1 LFLVVI
7 CFFEI
12 VCAFEMSLHRPRMRI
27 GQSLTARLMLVNGG
41 LVVGTALVLSALSL
55 YLLSSQLS
63 SGVQARLDA
72 AREMAG
78 VILELR
84 IDDLANV
91 AAQMS
96 GDALAVRAIE
106 TRDAGLTQSL
116 VLRNAGSTPAL
127 WLLLATKTGAP
138 VTSDSGVTLEAADGN
153 ALVQE
158 AFQGRSSRGLAR
170 AVDCRIMAIAAA
182 PVRADGTIVGALIL
196 ASPLGTEFLDEVQ
209 VRAHASAWLL
219 CGSQVVTAL
228 AHAAKLE
235 VDSSLTAAALQR
247 RQVSSGS
254 SRLDGVEG
262 IGYYIPLVDFQDRVA
277 GMYGLSQPVQEMFDA
292 RDNITR
298 LFLLLTL
305 VIAALVLIEA
315 YLLARRITRPLIR
328 LAQAT
333 QAIAAGELNTPVSEK
348 GQDEIGQLALS
359 FDTMRIRLAA
369 TYADLAR
376 ERNRYR
382 DFLTMMPHEFRTPLA
397 ALAASLEL
405 LETEEEDLSGDQR
418 QLVSSIHRSV
428 IRLQSLVN
436 NLLDTASIQAGH
448 FQVHAEPGL
457 LGPIIEE
464 ARLYIQPLLDQKHQT
479 LCIQV
484 EEPLP
489 EVMADSRRVTQ
500 VLIDLISNAHKYGPA
515 GEPLT
520 LVANLA
526 GAGVR
531 VAVADLG
538 PGISPENQSGLFQR
552 FMRAGS
558 NGTTAMAG
566 IGFGLAITREII
578 EMHHGRVGIDSRP
591 GEGTTVWFTLPL
603 AAPAGEPRAD
613 FGDDDENSD
622 RRR

>member
-1 LFLVVI
+1 
-7 CFFEI
+7 
-12 VCAFEMSLHRPRMRI
+12 MSSRGTRFSY
-27 GQSLTARLMLVNGG
+27 GLTARLMLVNGG

-55 YLLSSQLS
+55 YLLSSQLTS
-63 SGVQARLDA
+63 SVQARLDA
-72 AREMAG
+72 AREMAR

-106 TRDAGLTQSL
+106 TGDAGLTQSL
-116 VLRNAGSTPAL
+116 VRRNAGAAPAL
-127 WLLLATKTGAP
+127 WLLLATTTGAP
-138 VTSDSGVTLEAADGN
+138 LTSDSSFILDAADEN
-153 ALVQE
+153 ALVHE
-158 AFQGRSSRGLAR
+158 TLRGRSVRGLAR
-170 AVDCRIMAIAAA
+170 SGDCRIMAIAAA
-182 PVRADGTIVGALIL
+182 PVRADGSIVGALIL

-228 AHAAKLE
+228 AHAAKLD

-262 IGYYIPLVDFQDRVA
+262 VGYYIPLVDFQDRVA
-277 GMYGLSQPVQEMFDA
+277 GMYGLSQPVQEMIDA

-328 LAQAT
+328 LALAT
-333 QAIAAGELNTPVSEK
+333 QAIAAGDLNTPVSEN
-348 GQDEIGQLALS
+348 GRDEIGQLALS

-405 LETEEEDLSGDQR
+405 LETDEEDLSADQR

-436 NLLDTASIQAGH
+436 NLLDTASIQAGY
-448 FQVHAEPGL
+448 FQVHAEPAL

-464 ARLYIQPLLDQKHQT
+464 ARLYIEPLLDQKHQA
-479 LCIQV
+479 LRIQLT
-484 EEPLP
+484 EPLP
-489 EVMADSRRVTQ
+489 EVLADSRRVTQ
-500 VLIDLISNAHKYGPA
+500 VLINLISNAHKYGPA

-520 LVANLA
+520 LAATLA
-526 GAGVR
+526 GGDVR
-531 VAVADLG
+531 VSVADLG
-538 PGISPENQSGLFQR
+538 PGISPDDQSGLFQR
-552 FMRAGS
+552 FMRSGS
-558 NGTTAMAG
+558 KGTASIAG
-566 IGFGLAITREII
+566 IGFGLAIVREII
-578 EMHHGRVGIDSRP
+578 EMHHGRVGLDSQP
-591 GEGTTVWFTLPL
+591 GEGTTVWFTLSL
-603 AAPAGEPRAD
+603 AAPTGEPRLD